1 VVTPKHGPGSSR
13 TSSPERP
20 PGTNAP
26 SSTRRSED
34 RDTVRPRESARMVRP
49 SNTLPKEGR
58 SGGPRRNRAVYERPG
73 SASPHPHAEARE
85 ARRAVHGFPSR
96 RRVPVARGAA
106 TLFRQIL
113 TITSMVRT
121 HDRGRGCFPKRER
134 EWILRQRFRMARD
147 QDVTSD
153 APLPKQ
159 RGVVRCG
166 CPRGGRCSEEVSYP
180 DDAPDVVEA

>member
-1 VVTPKHGPGSSR
+1 VDREEIAPFTRDPG
-13 TSSPERP
+13 
-20 PGTNAP
+20 AP
-26 SSTRRSED
+26 RLL
-34 RDTVRPRESARMVRP
+34 PR
-49 SNTLPKEGR
+49 
-58 SGGPRRNRAVYERPG
+58 
-73 SASPHPHAEARE
+73 AEARE

-113 TITSMVRT
+113 TITSMVQA
-121 HDRGRGCFPKRER
+121 HGRSRVLFPKRER

-166 CPRGGRCSEEVSYP
+166 CPRGERCSEERFSP
-180 DDAPDVVEA
+180 G